1 MEIKINN
8 LFFMNLKEQKYILEN
23 INIDILISK
32 VNGIIGKSG
41 SGKSILLELISGIKT
56 PSSGSI
62 EIGNYLLD
70 FNSKPDYNIEIK
82 QNIGFLSSCC
92 KNEKI
97 NKTVKDVIQ
106 EDCKKYNYRINE
118 IEKRTIDSLMMV
130 GLDDSYLG
138 LRLQELS
145 KSEYKKISLASILIY
160 NPKIVILDEPTLG
173 FDSKNKKE
181 FINLIRILKNR
192 YKKTIIIATNDLDFL
207 HKCVDKV
214 IVLQDGKIVMQG
226 NKYEIFCNTKE
237 LKKYGIIAPKII
249 KFSDKVKNKKNIK
262 IGYRD
267 DINDLIK
274 DIFRNV

>member
-1 MEIKINN
+1 
-8 LFFMNLKEQKYILEN
+8 MNLKEQKYILEN